1 MEEFSKICNQESE
14 ESTIVYRES
23 LDDFLGGIYF
33 EKNTHQ
39 LYFVENI
46 IQYLGE
52 RINRKTLTSF
62 LAAFVFS
69 IGTPAFAKSKEQFQ
83 PNSQTKDRGQLS
95 SSDFEKPQ
103 RKSKYNTPQKNQSTN
118 DRLKNFPPKMDDD
131 VVDTF
136 RLHMESKHPQWEK
149 ALIILKLKDLS
160 PIHNRIAIMAQ
171 DHTILQNKHEPQ
183 TASRRE
189 KEKWTGMATVVVKW
203 IRKYKLLIITLV
215 VGAVMF
221 VFYQK
226 FRNFKLFNLFNNPKD
241 TTPTLFPN
249 GNVDV
254 IQLIPEVE
262 REVQILA
269 EEQVL
274 PEIQS
279 LSEQLE
285 QLREIVKIDIIPATT
300 VIEAPIEIIPT
311 NDSEIIPSQGIQD
324 NGLIQIS
331 NENNVLSQMPIQRME
346 DNIVNEVSAEI
357 PTVLIQDMENSIVNE
372 ILSEIQ
378 TVSILSVEESIVN
391 EILSEIPIQVPDET
405 NKLLETG
412 IEMNN
417 VETDESSIGNLSENE
432 LIEIILAEE
441 QDHAKKLARIKS
453 CIVKGNELKLYDAVL
468 NERYDKFEKIKNDFI
483 LNGESKASNHEE
495 WKIMA
500 QLIRNEFHSQMD
512 ERILWESDKEKFE
525 KECL

>member
-1 MEEFSKICNQESE
+1 MEKFTKICNQ

-23 LDDFLGGIYF
+23 LDEFLGGIYF

-39 LYFVENI
+39 FYLVEDM
-46 IQYLGE
+46 IQALGE
-52 RINRKTLTSF
+52 RITRKNLTSF
-62 LAAFVFS
+62 LLAFIFS
-69 IGTPAFAKSKEQFQ
+69 IGTPAFAKSKDQFQ
-83 PNSQTKDRGQLS
+83 TNSQTKDRGQLS
-95 SSDFEKPQ
+95 SSDFEKSQPQ
-103 RKSKYNTPQKNQSTN
+103 QKHKSKYSTPQKNQSIN
-118 DRLKNFPPKMDDD
+118 DRLKNFSPKMDNI
-131 VVDTF
+131 VDTV
-136 RLHMESKHPQWEK
+136 RLYMESKHPERDK
-149 ALIILKLKDLS
+149 ALLILKLKEIS
-160 PIHNRIAIMAQ
+160 PIDNPIAIMAQ
-171 DHTILQNKHEPQ
+171 DHIYLENKPQAQ
-183 TASRRE
+183 TASRQE
-189 KEKWTGMATVVVKW
+189 KEKWTKRATVVVQW
-203 IRKYKLLIITLV
+203 IRKYQLFLIILV
-215 VGAVMF
+215 VGTVLF
-221 VFYQK
+221 FFYQK

-241 TTPTLFPN
+241 TTPTLFPNGNGN

-274 PEIQS
+274 PEIQ
-279 LSEQLE
+279 
-285 QLREIVKIDIIPATT
+285 RERLPATT

-311 NDSEIIPSQGIQD
+311 NDSEIIPGQEIQD

-331 NENNVLSQMPIQRME
+331 NENNVLSQLPIQRME
-346 DNIVNEVSAEI
+346 DNIINEVSAEI

-378 TVSILSVEESIVN
+378 TLSILSLEESIVN
-391 EILSEIPIQVPDET
+391 EIVSEVPIQVPDEN

-412 IEMNN
+412 IEINN

-432 LIEIILAEE
+432 LIEIIVAEE
-441 QDHAKKLARIKS
+441 QDQAKELARIKS
-453 CIVKGNELKLYDAVL
+453 CIAKANKLKLYDAIL
-468 NERYDKFEKIKNDFI
+468 NKRYDKFEKIKDDFI

-500 QLIRNEFHSQMD
+500 QLIRDEFHSQID